1 MLGWL
6 LAQDIQQV
14 DPFAVANRVL
24 MRPEPLDHIT
34 RDLVPAIFKDMT
46 AGQRLSLLLPIAYL
60 LGSIPFGMV
69 VGRMKGIDVTR
80 HGSGNIGAT
89 NVGRLLGRKYFYLV
103 FTLDLLKGLLPMLA
117 GFALLTDVKRDDY
130 GYLNAGVYLLWLVI
144 GFACIAGHMFSVFMK
159 FKGGKGI
166 ATSLGVM
173 VGLYPYFTLPAVPVL
188 ILWLMIFA
196 YSRYI
201 SLSSIIAAVS
211 FPVWYLLIGNFLDW
225 PVMDKQLALTVF
237 SVVVAILI
245 VVKHRGNIRRLMDGR
260 EPHYHPAKSKAE
272 TSEVTQ

>member
-1 MLGWL
+1 MLAW
-6 LAQDIQQV
+6 LAQETVEQV
-14 DPFAVANRVL
+14 VRVTT
-24 MRPEPLDHIT
+24 RPEPLDHIT
-34 RDLVPAIFKDMT
+34 RDLVPSFFKEMT

-69 VGRMKGIDVTR
+69 VGRLKGIDVTR

-103 FTLDLLKGLLPMLA
+103 FTLDMLKGMLPMLA
-117 GFALLTDVKRDDY
+117 AWALLTDVQRDEY
-130 GYLNAGVYLLWLVI
+130 GYFKPGIYLLWLVI
-144 GFACIAGHMFSVFMK
+144 GFAGIAGHMFSVFMK

-173 VGLYPYFTLPAVPVL
+173 VGLWPYFTIPAVPVL
-188 ILWLMIFA
+188 VIWLVMFIS
-196 YSRYI
+196 SRYV
-201 SLSSIIAAVS
+201 SLASICAAIS
-211 FPVWYLLIGNFLDW
+211 FPVWFLLIGNVRNW
-225 PVMDKQLALTVF
+225 PVMDQQFALTIF

-245 VVKHRGNIRRLMDGR
+245 IVKHRGNIRRLIEGR

-272 TSEVTQ
+272 ATTE